1 MRFFAILLLLIMLP
15 ACEDIFGDSNSGA
28 SSDSDYYYEND
39 GADYDSSATY
49 TITVVSERY
58 DVVEVRLDNEFKGN
72 LIKFGS
78 KIEIKA
84 SGGEHTIEFWGAV
97 GGLGEAREDV
107 LIASETFVLNEDI
120 VITIK
125 PLGDD

>member
-1 MRFFAILLLLIMLP
+1 MRFFVILLFLIMLP
-15 ACEDIFGDSNSGA
+15 ACEDIFGDSSSGA
-28 SSDSDYYYEND
+28 SSDYYYEDDGD

-58 DVVEVRLDNEFKGN
+58 DVVEVRLDGEFKGN

-78 KIEIKA
+78 KLEIKA
-84 SGGEHTIEFWGAV
+84 NGGEHTIEFWGETGFGPWA
-97 GGLGEAREDV
+97 EDA
-107 LIASETFVLNEDI
+107 LIASETFVLTEDI

-125 PLGDD
+125 PL